1 MEDAPEFA
9 AVTAALATPP
19 PDLAPVAGREAPAVW
34 VERLAIYK
42 SWPPCADT
50 HLRSIELRRGLNIV
64 WARPIGKNAVAS
76 RLAGHGA
83 GKSTFCRLLRY
94 VLDDTTAGTD
104 EFRKSFETTLGGV
117 GWALAEVHVDG
128 QRWLVGRPIAENAA
142 GHHSFAYLGGSLT
155 QEFPE
160 RPPRVGYKTD
170 YLPALDQAVFGEMK
184 IRTLP
189 GSQKMLDWPQLIQW
203 LSRDQEAHFR
213 GLLEWRDNDSNA
225 GSASISADDRANLVR
240 LVLGLVQQ
248 REQTLLKDYAE
259 KGAEHEAKLR
269 ERVKLEFAID
279 RDRVALADAIQIPV
293 GDPKDSVLQLEIS
306 NRVTNLRNESDAAVK
321 AAQQDDA
328 TTILLGEVSRAQAEA
343 EIAQAIADEA
353 NSRAETEDMRL
364 KGITPPPKPKE
375 PLTGVRAMLQS
386 MPPTRGYC
394 SHPLTEA
401 WAAKCTLASQRPPDE
416 VTEATHELAATAP
429 VVRTEL
435 ERLLA
440 EYQYHQ
446 GVADEKKRAQN
457 SAQAL
462 LNAARQRQRQ
472 ELEDLKEPARNAAMI
487 EALHRSYKKGCED
500 LDTLNA
506 RIKDLSGDK
515 DAINDT
521 LKLLTKHHKD
531 LLEKFTRLFDHIAQ
545 HMLDKAVTG
554 RVEFSGKSIEPRL
567 EYHGP
572 RDSAALKVTKW
583 LAFDLAAV
591 ALGITTKETYHPR
604 FLLHDSPR
612 ESDLAPEIYGG
623 LFLAAKELE
632 GTLGESAP
640 FQYIVTTTEPP
651 PVDVRQTPWLRI
663 ELDASV
669 EKERFLGV
677 NI

>member
-1 MEDAPEFA
+1 MEAAPEFD

-19 PDLAPVAGREAPAVW
+19 PDLAPAAGRETPAVW

-42 SWPPCADT
+42 SWPPSKDT
-50 HLRSIELRRGLNIV
+50 LLREIELRRGLNIV
-64 WARPIGKNAVAS
+64 WARPIGKNTAAS

-94 VLDDTTAGTD
+94 VLDDATAGTD
-104 EFRKSFETTLGGV
+104 EFRKSFESTLGI
-117 GWALAEVHVDG
+117 GWALAEVHVG
-128 QRWLVGRPIAENAA
+128 SQRWLVGRPIAENAA
-142 GHHSFAYLGGSLT
+142 GHHSFAFLGGSLT

-213 GLLEWRDNDSNA
+213 ALLEWRDNDSNA
-225 GSASISADDRANLVR
+225 GSVPIGADDRANLVR

-259 KGAEHEAKLR
+259 KAAEHEAKLR

-279 RDRVALADAIQIPV
+279 RDRTALTEVIKIPV

-328 TTILLGEVSRAQAEA
+328 TTGLLDEVARAQAES
-343 EIAQAIADEA
+343 EIAQAIAEEA
-353 NSRAETEDMRL
+353 KSKMDLEDMRL
-364 KGITPPPKPKE
+364 KGITPPPPSKE
-375 PLTGVRAMLQS
+375 PLSPIRQMLKG

-394 SHPLTEA
+394 SHPLGAA
-401 WAAKCTLASQRPPDE
+401 WEAKCTIASQRPPDDE
-416 VTEATHELAATAP
+416 VTEATRELAATAP

-435 ERLLA
+435 ERLQA
-440 EYQYHQ
+440 EHKYHQ
-446 GVADEKKRAQN
+446 GVADDKKRALA
-457 SAQAL
+457 SAQAF
-462 LNAARQRQRQ
+462 LNSARKRQRQ

-500 LDTLNA
+500 LDTLNGKV
-506 RIKDLSGDK
+506 KDLSSDK

-521 LKLLTKHHKD
+521 LKALTKFHKD
-531 LLEKFTRLFDHIAQ
+531 LLEKFTRLFHHIAQ
-545 HMLDKAVTG
+545 HMLDKAVAG

-591 ALGITTKETYHPR
+591 ALGVTTKETYHPR

-632 GTLGESAP
+632 GILGENAP

-651 PVDVRQTPWLRI
+651 PEDVRKFPWLRL

-669 EKERFLGV
+669 EKERFLCM
-677 NI
+677 NL

>member
-1 MEDAPEFA
+1 MQDASEFA
-9 AVTAALATPP
+9 AVTAALAAPP
-19 PDLAPVAGREAPAVW
+19 PDLVPVTGREAPAVW

-42 SWPPCADT
+42 SWPPSEAT
-50 HLRSIELRRGLNIV
+50 HLRTVELRRGLNIV
-64 WARPIGKNAVAS
+64 WARPIGKNNAAS

-83 GKSTFCRLLRY
+83 GKSTLCRLLRY
-94 VLDDTTAGTD
+94 VLDDTNAGTD
-104 EFRKSFETTLGGV
+104 EFRRSFETTLGGV
-117 GWALAEVHVDG
+117 GWALAEVHVGG

-142 GHHSFAYLGGSLT
+142 GHHSFAFLGGSLT
-155 QEFPE
+155 QEFPD
-160 RPPRVGYKTD
+160 RPPRVGYKSD
-170 YLPALDQAVFGEMK
+170 YLPALEQAVFGEMR

-189 GSQKMLDWPQLIQW
+189 GSQKTLDWPQLIQW

-225 GSASISADDRANLVR
+225 GSVPISADDRANLVR

-259 KGAEHEAKLR
+259 KAAEHEAKLR

-279 RDRVALADAIQIPV
+279 RDRVALADAIKIPV

-306 NRVTNLRNESDAAVK
+306 NRVTNLRNESDTAIN
-321 AAQQDDA
+321 AAQHDA
-328 TTILLGEVSRAQAEA
+328 AIDTLLSEVSRAQAEA
-343 EIAQAIADEA
+343 EIAQAIADETR
-353 NSRAETEDMRL
+353 SRAENEDMRL

-375 PLTGVRAMLQS
+375 PVTGVRAMLQGMS
-386 MPPTRGYC
+386 PTRGYC
-394 SHPLTEA
+394 SHPLTKA
-401 WAAKCTLASQRPPDE
+401 WEAKCPIASQRPPDE
-416 VTEATHELAATAP
+416 VTEALQELAVTAP

-440 EYQYHQ
+440 EHQYHQ
-446 GVADEKKRAQN
+446 RVADEKKRAQI

-462 LNAARQRQRQ
+462 LDAARHRHRKQ
-472 ELEDLKEPARNAAMI
+472 LEALKEPARNAAMI
-487 EALHRSYKKGCED
+487 EALHLSYLRGSED
-500 LDTLNA
+500 LNTLNA
-506 RIKDLSGDK
+506 HINDLSSDK
-515 DAINDT
+515 DSINDT

-531 LLEKFTRLFDHIAQ
+531 LLGKFSHLFDHLAQ
-545 HMLDKAVTG
+545 HMLGKEVSG

-583 LAFDLAAV
+583 LAFDLAAL

-604 FLLHDSPR
+604 FLIHDSPR

-632 GTLGESAP
+632 GTLGENAP

-651 PVDVRQTPWLRI
+651 PHQLETKPWLRLV
-663 ELDASV
+663 LDASLP
-669 EKERFLGV
+669 EGRILSV
-677 NI
+677 NL

>member
-1 MEDAPEFA
+1 MEATPEFPE
-9 AVTAALATPP
+9 VTAALETPP
-19 PDLAPVAGREAPAVW
+19 PDLKPISGRESPAVW
-34 VERLAIYK
+34 VERLTVYK
-42 SWPPCADT
+42 SWPPSQVT
-50 HLRSIELRRGLNIV
+50 LLRQTELRRGLNIV
-64 WARPIGKNAVAS
+64 WARPVGQNAAAS

-104 EFRKSFETTLGGV
+104 EFRKRFEGTFNSI
-117 GWALAEVHVDG
+117 GWVLAEVHVG
-128 QRWLVGRPIAENAA
+128 AQRWLVGRPIAENAA
-142 GHHSFAYLGGSLT
+142 GHHSFAFLGGSLA

-170 YLPALDQAVFGEMK
+170 YLPALDAAVFGEMQ

-189 GSQKMLDWPQLIQW
+189 GSQKTLEWSQLIQW

-213 GLLEWRDNDSNA
+213 GLLEWRDNDSEA
-225 GSASISADDRANLVR
+225 ASIPISSDDRANLVR

-248 REQTLLKDYAE
+248 REQTLLKEYAE
-259 KGAEHEAKLR
+259 KASEHEFKLR

-279 RDRVALADAIQIPV
+279 RDRTALSEALAMPI

-306 NRVTNLRNESDAAVK
+306 NRVANLRNESDAAVK

-328 TTILLGEVSRAQAEA
+328 TNVLLSEVAQSQAQY

-353 NSRAETEDMRL
+353 RSRLEIEDMRL
-364 KGITPPPKPKE
+364 KGITPP
-375 PLTGVRAMLQS
+375 VRPVSETQKMLQS
-386 MPPTRGYC
+386 MPPSRGYC
-394 SHPLTEA
+394 SQKLTAA
-401 WAAKCTLASQRPPDE
+401 WAARCTLASQRPPDE
-416 VTEATHELAATAP
+416 VSDATKDIAAAAP
-429 VVRTEL
+429 AVREEL
-435 ERLLA
+435 ERLKT
-440 EYQYHQ
+440 EYKAQESF
-446 GVADEKKRAQN
+446 VEEKKRAWS

-462 LNAARQRQRQ
+462 LTAARQRQRQ
-472 ELEDLKEPARNAAMI
+472 EFEALREPDRHASMI
-487 EALHRSYKKGCED
+487 EALHRSYHKGCDD
-500 LDTLNA
+500 LDTINS
-506 RIKDLSGDK
+506 RIKDLSTDK
-515 DAINDT
+515 DALNDT
-521 LKLLTKHHKD
+521 LKQLTKQHRD
-531 LLEKFTRLFDHIAQ
+531 LLEKFSRLFDHIAR

-554 RVEFSGKSIEPRL
+554 RVEFAGKSIEPRL

-591 ALGITTKETYHPR
+591 ALGITTKETFHPR
-604 FLLHDSPR
+604 FLMHDSPR

-632 GTLGESAP
+632 GQLGESAP
-640 FQYIVTTTEPP
+640 FQYIITTTEPP
-651 PVDVRQTPWLRI
+651 PADVRQSPWLRL

-669 EKERFLGV
+669 DRERFLRV